1 MEALPGSA
9 HTVVHHGAVP
19 VLCANL
25 LEINFTDLAEQ
36 SLSTL
41 EKISEE
47 LLSSI
52 VCEGG
57 LTALLQYLV
66 CLSTYVQR
74 TAVTAAANCCSSIL
88 SESFDMVRDVFP
100 DLAQYSPQLL
110 TPDVLS
116 SLTALLSPLAA
127 QKSVT
132 TSFLRSSNPSPTSA
146 EVVPNVRDFDWP
158 NTTGNPGRTQSRPP
172 VFGNGAEEEDSAD
185 DEFVLTEEG
194 GRTGDWT
201 PLSTGQIAI
210 DSDAL
215 AFINARLPR
224 INFPSWIK
232 QPLSMLGKASHGKVK
247 ADEWRN
253 LYSMQLPLILPLYWR
268 APDVQQL
275 SLLHNFAHLVSLV
288 NIGSK
293 RHTESGLIAKYRHHL
308 QAYLLTSVSIFNQET
323 VAPNHHMAIHL
334 AKCLEKFGPVRSW
347 WAFPLE
353 RLMGQILKASHKNHI
368 GELEITFLNNFCR
381 LGNLRVLLN
390 SDRLPDQ
397 LRPFIAQLRTCSDPV
412 PRCIPKSVDPCR
424 QKQLLSSKIFPQL
437 ITQINSIKSVNDNC
451 TYVASSEWK
460 RTDKLKKTAPVNRRV
475 EFLQSVHVE
484 PNLTYA
490 SYAVSHNNLIIQFR
504 ATSSRVAT
512 CFGRIDQIFKHKR
525 VTLEKQTRTDVW
537 LVVSQFRPIPPDIP
551 HPFTSLVMYDLQLDL
566 CYLKTHEPPVIH
578 IEDVITHCAWI
589 HYRAKEISTAFD
601 QDCITLVSLDR

>member
-1 MEALPGSA
+1 MSDEEDLPELE
-9 HTVVHHGAVP
+9 P
-19 VLCANL
+19 VSTSELVNL
-25 LEINFTDLAEQ
+25 LVDATQ
-36 SLSTL
+36 S
-41 EKISEE
+41 
-47 LLSSI
+47 
-52 VCEGG
+52 
-57 LTALLQYLV
+57 
-66 CLSTYVQR
+66 
-74 TAVTAAANCCSSIL
+74 CSKPTP
-88 SESFDMVRDVFP
+88 P
-100 DLAQYSPQLL
+100 DLNSEDNVGLGL
-110 TPDVLS
+110 E
-116 SLTALLSPLAA
+116 SL
-127 QKSVT
+127 
-132 TSFLRSSNPSPTSA
+132 
-146 EVVPNVRDFDWP
+146 
-158 NTTGNPGRTQSRPP
+158 
-172 VFGNGAEEEDSAD
+172 FGNGAEEEDSAD
-185 DEFVLTEEG
+185 DEFFLTEEG
-194 GRTGDWT
+194 GWTGDWT

-293 RHTESGLIAKYRHHL
+293 RHTDSGLIAKYRHHL

-334 AKCLEKFGPVRSW
+334 AECLRT
-347 WAFPLE
+347 
-353 RLMGQILKASHKNHI
+353 SHNNHI

-412 PRCIPKSVDPCR
+412 PRCIPKSVDPRR

-490 SYAVSHNNLIIQFR
+490 SYAVSHNNSIIQFR

-512 CFGRIDQIFKHKR
+512 CFGRIDQIFKHKKR

-551 HPFTSLVMYDLQLDL
+551 HPFTSLVTYDLQLDL
-566 CYLKTHEPPVIH
+566 CYLKTHEPRVIH
-578 IEDVITHCAWI
+578 IEDVIAHCAWI

-601 QDCITLVSLDR
+601 QDCIALVSLDR